1 MKKFRLPP
9 GLGDE
14 LDEQL
19 SIENKVSFW
28 MIKRL
33 HERGFSQI
41 KTPLLEYFELF
52 EDYRMPNQKMYRL
65 GARDSREL
73 VIRPDMTLP
82 VARFLSTQNVKLPAK
97 FFVVMKRI
105 NDTYMLVAPVFETQK
120 KRDCKGIRVNNRRFW
135 VNFMTFYVVPE
146 KIMEAVPGKYLDYS
160 YKTICAIYDSHNNV
174 LREKWR
180 KENEKRIMDQEHRRM
195 ARERKKNERR
205 CNMDYLYPVPEY
217 LQRAARRPY
226 SGGLMAA
233 R

>member
-1 MKKFRLPP
+1 MEMRLNDFNRR
-9 GLGDE
+9 GA
-14 LDEQL
+14 
-19 SIENKVSFW
+19 ICAFNKALPQEVLNDLN
-28 MIKRL
+28 R
-33 HERGFSQI
+33 E
-41 KTPLLEYFELF
+41 
-52 EDYRMPNQKMYRL
+52 
-65 GARDSREL
+65 EL
-73 VIRPDMTLP
+73 VIYR
-82 VARFLSTQNVKLPAK
+82 AIEKLQAK

-120 KRDCKGIRVNNRRFW
+120 KRDCKEIRVNNRRFW

-146 KIMEAVPGKYLDYS
+146 KIMEAVPGKYLDCS

>member
-97 FFVVMKRI
+97 FF
-105 NDTYMLVAPVFETQK
+105 YMGIFTVKIAICQVCVIRLVSWESNLSDMHPK
-120 KRDCKGIRVNNRRFW
+120 KQSLSV
-135 VNFMTFYVVPE
+135 
-146 KIMEAVPGKYLDYS
+146 
-160 YKTICAIYDSHNNV
+160 
-174 LREKWR
+174 
-180 KENEKRIMDQEHRRM
+180 
-195 ARERKKNERR
+195 
-205 CNMDYLYPVPEY
+205 
-217 LQRAARRPY
+217 
-226 SGGLMAA
+226 
-233 R
+233 